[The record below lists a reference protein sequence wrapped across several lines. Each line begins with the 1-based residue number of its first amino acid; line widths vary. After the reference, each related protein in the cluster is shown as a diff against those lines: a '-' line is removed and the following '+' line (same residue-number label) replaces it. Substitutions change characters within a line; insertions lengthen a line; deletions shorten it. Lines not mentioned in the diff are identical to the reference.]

1 LSILD
6 TNYTHIN
13 PDSLILVA
21 VLGVGLLQLRLKL
34 CSDKSEHI
42 LTTTEED
49 LSSSII
55 SPGLLL
61 VKALKGVLLVALG
74 TALVGFDERGVE
86 EEEKGFN
93 QPWGFVLALAGE
105 D

>member
-1 LSILD
+1 MSDLD
-6 TNYTHIN
+6 TYHTHIN

-21 VLGVGLLQLRLKL
+21 ILGVGLLQLRLKL

-42 LTTTEED
+42 LTAPEED
-49 LSSSII
+49 FSSSII

-61 VKALKGVLLVALG
+61 VKALKGILLVTLG

-86 EEEKGFN
+86 KEEEGFN
-93 QPWGFVLALAGE
+93 
-105 D
+105 